1 MWWGYVYLLG
11 RIHTLSSGPSIVI
24 SNDFQEGTFATDS
37 MANWACT
44 YQTHQR
50 FFSTG
55 DLPSSLFG
63 ILDLDDLKF
72 SHVRID
78 FVLLVLF
85 FWFVFIFSGK
95 FWLLFPPHVTYI
107 ILFIL

>member
-11 RIHTLSSGPSIVI
+11 RIHTLSSSPSIVI
-24 SNDFQEGTFATDS
+24 SNVFQEGTFATDS

-44 YQTHQR
+44 HQTHQR
-50 FFSTG
+50 FFSTR

-63 ILDLDDLKF
+63 ILDLDDIKF

-78 FVLLVLF
+78 FVLLVLSFCLFLF
-85 FWFVFIFSGK
+85 FLGSFGLCS
-95 FWLLFPPHVTYI
+95 PPHVTFI
-107 ILFIL
+107 I